1 MSCKEELQQLEL
13 LIAEFEQSD
22 LRELQ
27 VRVGDT
33 DIYLS
38 KEPGAEAL
46 GSGVG
51 VHVAAVAPSTAAPAP
66 AAATSNVASASVATE
81 VSWPEGA
88 MVVRAPYLGTFY
100 RSPKPG
106 SPPYVEIGDTVT
118 PESELCLVEVMK
130 LFTSVR
136 AGIAGKVTQ
145 VLAKDGDLVPADQP
159 LFIVMPA

>member
-1 MSCKEELQQLEL
+1 MSGKEELQQLEL

-66 AAATSNVASASVATE
+66 AAAASNVASAAPE

-145 VLAKDGDLVPADQP
+145 VLARDGDLVPADQP